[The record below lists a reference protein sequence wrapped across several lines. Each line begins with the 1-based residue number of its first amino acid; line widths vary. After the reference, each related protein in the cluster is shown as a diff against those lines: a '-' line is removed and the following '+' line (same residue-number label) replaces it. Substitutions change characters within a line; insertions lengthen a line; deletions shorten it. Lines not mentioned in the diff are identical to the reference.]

1 MESKIFSPSWFS
13 FIQED
18 EEEEDEDAE
27 GSDTMSASEDNL
39 LRSVIPRAARKS
51 VTSDLF
57 HQWLESSGSGRSPTG
72 TGQPSSPRSPTRE
85 PHNSMYGTHL
95 NVTSCESPGE
105 HGTEL
110 GKWMTWIIVFG
121 AESVL

>member
-1 MESKIFSPSWFS
+1 M
-13 FIQED
+13 
-18 EEEEDEDAE
+18 DEDAE
-27 GSDTMSASEDNL
+27 ESDTMSASEDNL

-85 PHNSMYGTHL
+85 QHSSMYGTHL
-95 NVTSCESPGE
+95 NVSSCESPGE
-105 HGTEL
+105 LNQIMDKSNNFL
-110 GKWMTWIIVFG
+110 GFAIAT
-121 AESVL
+121 